1 VEPRADQGL
10 IGENADLVSKRP
22 STGCSTIRQLT
33 LSFFAGMKMAAA
45 QQKEAL
51 GASTDKAVIDAC
63 KAFKDAGF
71 KPKLVFRNLPPSHL
85 YEKVRNRHCNKCAPW
100 LCDSY
105 YGTRNCAISVR
116 LHCTL
121 TQTAVIATSNYD
133 VSYARPGSLLARR
146 NAAHQQK

>member
-1 VEPRADQGL
+1 MQLVCIVADSKTVEPRADQGL

-22 STGCSTIRQLT
+22 STGCPAIRKLT
-33 LSFFAGMKMAAA
+33 LDFIAGMKMAAM

-63 KAFKDAGF
+63 KAFKEAGF

-85 YEKVRNRHCNKCAPW
+85 YEKVRKRHRNKCAPW

-105 YGTRNCAISVR
+105 YETRNC
-116 LHCTL
+116 
-121 TQTAVIATSNYD
+121 VIL
-133 VSYARPGSLLARR
+133 VKAR
-146 NAAHQQK
+146 